1 MAIITVDH
9 LRKTYGARVAVEDV
23 SFSVEEGEVF
33 GIVGRNGAGKTTT
46 VECVA
51 GLRTPTAGTI
61 DLDVGPGP
69 ASGADLKEQVG
80 VQLQECSLPD
90 KIRVG
95 EALSLY
101 ASFYRRPADWRA
113 LAAEAGLD
121 LRASFATLS
130 GGQRQ
135 RLSVALALVGSP
147 RVAILDEL
155 TTGLDPQARRETWEL
170 VVRIRQRG
178 VTVLL
183 VTHFMEEV
191 ERLCDRVA
199 VISRGRVRAVD
210 TPAGLVARAGGEQRL
225 IFRTDKPLTDE
236 QVTALR
242 ALPEVTSAMVR
253 SAVGSAAEGSA
264 LGSAVGS
271 MADGGEVVVAG
282 DGDLLSAVMAVL
294 PASMMRGLRMERT
307 TLDDAFLALT
317 EPSHAP
323 SYGPSP
329 ESARSVSQEES

>member
-9 LRKTYGARVAVEDV
+9 LRKTYGTRVAVEDV
-23 SFSVEEGEVF
+23 SFSVKEGEVF

-51 GLRTPTAGTI
+51 GLRTPTAGTVTV
-61 DLDVGPGP
+61 D
-69 ASGADLKEQVG
+69 ADLKEQVG

-95 EALSLY
+95 EALALY
-101 ASFYRRPADWRA
+101 ASFYSRPADWRA

-121 LRASFATLS
+121 LRAPFGKLS

-155 TTGLDPQARRETWEL
+155 TTGLDPRARRETWEL
-170 VVRIRQRG
+170 IARIRERG
-178 VTVLL
+178 VTILL

-225 IFRTDKPLTDE
+225 IFHTDDPVDG
-236 QVTALR
+236 LR
-242 ALPEVTSAMVR
+242 ALPEVASVTV
-253 SAVGSAAEGSA
+253 
-264 LGSAVGS
+264 
-271 MADGGEVVVAG
+271 ADRNGTEVTVTG
-282 DGDLLSAVMAVL
+282 TGDLLSAVAAVL
-294 PASMMRGLRMERT
+294 PPSRTRGLRMERT
-307 TLDDAFLALT
+307 SLDDAFLVLT
-317 EPSHAP
+317 
-323 SYGPSP
+323 GK
-329 ESARSVSQEES
+329 EES